1 MNRGQFKLI
10 IIMSIFI
17 LPFFIAYFMLD
28 NYSPGKSYSTTNYG
42 DLVKPITNIS
52 NTVINDNNN
61 EKSLP
66 KGKWLLIYYA
76 NTQCGEEC
84 LHNIYLMRQ
93 VNTALGKNMDR
104 LQRLFL
110 SDKVLDENT
119 EINLL
124 RAYPNLILIKNKPN
138 KIHGLIK
145 GISDNKN
152 SLLLVDPLGNV
163 ILKYDSNF
171 DGKKLLK
178 DIKKLLKLS
187 RVG

>member
-1 MNRGQFKLI
+1 
-10 IIMSIFI
+10 
-17 LPFFIAYFMLD
+17 
-28 NYSPGKSYSTTNYG
+28 
-42 DLVKPITNIS
+42 
-52 NTVINDNNN
+52 
-61 EKSLP
+61 
-66 KGKWLLIYYA
+66 
-76 NTQCGEEC
+76 
-84 LHNIYLMRQ
+84 MRQ

-110 SDKVLDENT
+110 SNKVLDENT

-124 RAYPNLILIKNKPN
+124 RSYPNLILIKNKPN

-163 ILKYDSNF
+163 ILRYDSNF

>member
-1 MNRGQFKLI
+1 MNRSQFKLI

-17 LPFFIAYFMLD
+17 LPFFIAYLMLD

-42 DLVKPITNIS
+42 DLVKPMVNIN
-52 NTVINDNNN
+52 NTILDTSNN

-76 NTQCGEEC
+76 NTQCNEDC
-84 LHNIYLMRQ
+84 LHDIYLMRQ
-93 VNTALGKNMDR
+93 VNTALGKDMDR
-104 LQRLFL
+104 LKRLFL
-110 SDKVLDENT
+110 SDKVLDEDT

-124 RAYPNLILIKNKPN
+124 RSYPNLTLIKNKPN
-138 KIHGLIK
+138 KIHVLIK
-145 GISDNKN
+145 EISDNKN

-163 ILKYDSNF
+163 ILRYNSNF

-178 DIKKLLKLS
+178 DIKKLFKLS